1 LNSKKDKII
10 LIGGG
15 GHCKS
20 VIDVIESGN
29 KFQILG
35 ILDDDVNKIGS
46 YILGYKIIGTGKD
59 LEKFR
64 NQTDFAIITIGQV
77 KNPEPRI
84 RYYNLAKDLGFSLPK
99 IVSSF
104 AIVSKHAKIGNGTV
118 IMHGAIVNASAKVG
132 ENSILNSKS
141 LVEHDAIVE
150 NNCHI
155 STGAILNGG
164 VVVGENSFIGSGAI
178 CREYIKI
185 PKQSFIKA
193 NSIYKG
199 QI

>member
-1 LNSKKDKII
+1 MNSKKDKII

-20 VIDVIESGN
+20 VIDVIESEN

-35 ILDDDVNKIGS
+35 ILDDDESKIGT
-46 YILGYKIIGTGKD
+46 YILGYKILGTGED
-59 LEKFR
+59 LAKFK
-64 NQTDFAIITIGQV
+64 NQTDFAIVTIGQV

-84 RYYNLAKDLGFSLPK
+84 RYFKLAQDLGFFLPK
-99 IVSSF
+99 IVSPF
-104 AIVSKHAKIGNGTV
+104 AIVSRHAKIGNGTV
-118 IMHGAIVNASAKVG
+118 VMHGAIVNASAKVG

-150 NNCHI
+150 NSCHI

-164 VVVGENSFIGSGAI
+164 VLVGENSFIGSGAV
-178 CREYIKI
+178 CREYTEI

-199 QI
+199 